1 MKQLWAP
8 WRMTYIQD
16 AVGNENDNACIFCA
30 KSQAE
35 TSEDQKNLV
44 IYRGSYCFIMMNLY
58 PYNTGHLLIAPYQHT
73 GTLTQIPAETAQE
86 LFALTQKSEAA
97 LTEALHPHGFNLGMN
112 LGKIAGAGF
121 PNHAHMHIV
130 PRWEGDTNFMPVL
143 ADVKIM
149 PEFMEQTYAKITAA
163 FEKK

>member
-1 MKQLWAP
+1 
-8 WRMTYIQD
+8 MTYIQD
-16 AVGNENDNACIFCA
+16 AVGGDNADACIFCA
-30 KSQAE
+30 KSQADP
-35 TSEDQKNLV
+35 SEDAKNLV
-44 IYRGSYCFIMMNLY
+44 IYRGAYCFVMMNLY
-58 PYNTGHLLIAPYQHT
+58 PYNTGHLLISPYQHT
-73 GTLTQIPAETAQE
+73 GTLTQIPPETAQE

-97 LTEALHPHGFNLGMN
+97 LTEALRPHGFNLGMN

-149 PEFMEQTYAKITAA
+149 PEFMEQTYAKIMAA
-163 FEKK
+163 FSKSQ